1 MKVQTGY
8 LYYIK
13 DEFFDKINDNG
24 NVTVDSIKK
33 RGRYFLLSI
42 LSK

>member
-8 LYYIK
+8 LYHIK

-33 RGRYFLLSI
+33 RGTIFSIKYF
-42 LSK
+42 K